1 MRSSYD
7 VSYMLQL
14 FDATG
19 VMFAPQSARD
29 YAAAPQPQWLHM
41 QMGNNFER
49 PKWFQSFYLN
59 VVKA

>member
-49 PKWFQSFYLN
+49 PK
-59 VVKA
+59 